1 MPLTLEVQFN
11 IVLYSIL
18 SGILTGILFD
28 LYNIIR
34 GVKVPKIIVFI
45 EDILFWILTAIIVF
59 AFLLYTNYAFLGPY
73 VYIFMILTLIFY
85 LKFINPKVLKVELYI
100 INKVY
105 KFIRIIFKTFI
116 YPIKIIYYS
125 ISGKKWWKCH
135 EHKKITW
142 IKYL

>member
-1 MPLTLEVQFN
+1 MPLSLDVQID
-11 IVLYSIL
+11 IVIYSIL

-34 GVKVPKIIVFI
+34 GVKIPKIIVII

-73 VYIFMILTLIFY
+73 VYIFMILTLIVY
-85 LKFINPKVLKVELYI
+85 LKLISPTVLKIEKYI
-100 INKVY
+100 ISSFG
-105 KFIRIIFKTFI
+105 KFIRIIFKNLI

-125 ISGKKWWKCH
+125 ISGKK
-135 EHKKITW
+135 
-142 IKYL
+142 